1 MKKLILSLIVLTSL
15 TITNCSKS
23 EDKNTP
29 MQENPN
35 DPYKEAPKAPPM
47 ENPYHRE
54 PPITASDY
62 VLSEDGK
69 TLIKWLSR
77 NRSTLDMQADP
88 ILNKVTTIAKKA
100 FENSYF
106 ASINIS
112 NEVST
117 IDQSAFKNSGR
128 LREITIPSSVLFLR
142 VKDPNAAAI
151 WGEDSPFYGCNNL
164 EKITCGA
171 KKIET
176 FTFSNLSN
184 LHTVIFTDGETLRKK
199 FASCLD
205 DEAIKNCQ
213 RLWKLTIPSSVR
225 SISSTAFIGS
235 TSKLEELS
243 YGVENVKYDLF
254 NRAQNLKK
262 ITLLEGVTSI
272 ETQAFENCTSLTTL
286 TLKATTPPTL
296 KDRALNSTALTHIYV
311 PAASVDSYKND
322 RKWGVFADKI
332 QAIP

>member
-106 ASINIS
+106 TSINIS

-151 WGEDSPFYGCNNL
+151 WGENSPFYGCNNL

-184 LHTVIFTDGETLRKK
+184 LHTVIFTDGVTTI
-199 FASCLD
+199 D

-235 TSKLEELS
+235 ISKLEELS
-243 YGVENVKYDLF
+243 YGVENVKYNLF

-272 ETQAFENCTSLTTL
+272 EAQAFENCTSLTTL
-286 TLKATTPPTL
+286 TLKTTIPPTL
-296 KDRALNSTALTHIYV
+296 KNRALNSTALTHIYV
-311 PAASVDSYKND
+311 PAASVDTYKND